1 MATPDDIDRILRP
14 ALAEEFEIEAQDIVP
29 GAALGDALG
38 IDSLDMVDLA
48 VTIDRLFGIKTSRE
62 ELAGQRTY
70 GDLVTHIGRRLN
82 AGA

>member
-1 MATPDDIDRILRP
+1 
-14 ALAEEFEIEAQDIVP
+14 
-29 GAALGDALG
+29 
-38 IDSLDMVDLA
+38 MVDLA

-70 GDLVTHIGRRLN
+70 GDLLTLIGRRLN

>member
-1 MATPDDIDRILRP
+1 MATSGDIDRLLRP
-14 ALAEEFEIEAQDIVP
+14 ALAEEFEIEAQDILP
-29 GAALGDALG
+29 DAELGDALG

-48 VTIDRLFGIKTSRE
+48 VTIDRLFGIKASRE

-70 GDLVTHIGRRLN
+70 GDLLTLIGRRLN

>member
-1 MATPDDIDRILRP
+1 MATSGDIDRLLRP
-14 ALAEEFEIEAQDIVP
+14 TLAEEFEIEAQDIRP
-29 GAALGDALG
+29 DAALGDALG

-70 GDLVTHIGRRLN
+70 GDLLTLIGRRLN

>member
-1 MATPDDIDRILRP
+1 MATTGDIDRLLRP
-14 ALAEEFEIEAQDIVP
+14 ALAEEFEIAEQDIVP

-48 VTIDRLFGIKTSRE
+48 VTIERLFGVKTSRE

-70 GDLVTHIGRRLN
+70 GDLVSLVGRRLD